1 MATRMKPKNLPS
13 ISLRLDLE
21 GGRLGPGKA
30 ALLERIEQCG
40 SIAAAGRSLGMSY
53 RRAWSLVTEL
63 NAIFGRPL
71 VETQHGGKTGG
82 GAALT
87 DLGRRVVGHYRDA
100 ERASAE
106 ASRSSLEALQAEID
120 RAEDQGP
127 EARPRDSSE

>member
-1 MATRMKPKNLPS
+1 MPT

-30 ALLERIEQCG
+30 DLLERIDQLG

-53 RRAWSLVTEL
+53 RRAWALVTEL
-63 NAIFGRPL
+63 NDIFGRPV
-71 VETQHGGKTGG
+71 VETQHGGKAGG
-82 GAALT
+82 GATLT

-106 ASRSSLEALQAEID
+106 ASRSFLEALQAEI
-120 RAEDQGP
+120 AAAP
-127 EARPRDSSE
+127 PRTR